1 MVKRTIFGEE
11 IAENYECWYE
21 TKEGKLFDNLEKQLI
36 LRLIR
41 PKNGESLLDIGCG
54 TGHFLRW
61 FKNSGLR
68 ISGVDNSA
76 DMLNIAKKD
85 LNEETELKL
94 ANAEKLPYPENKFD
108 IVTMI
113 TTLEFL
119 DKPEVS
125 LKEAIRVAKKRV
137 FLGFLNKYSL
147 LSLKRR
153 IKGFFKDS
161 IYNEAKFYSIRKLI
175 RLTRSIDKELEIIWE
190 SVGGRFESKNPFGPF
205 IGLLIKIKDEEDI
218 LSPV

>member
-85 LNEETELKL
+85 LNEGTELKL
-94 ANAEKLPYPENKFD
+94 TNAEKLPYPENKFD